1 MARLSA
7 RWLFPADRANNAPRQ
22 RSTLYSRAKPRVPRG
37 RAGELCS
44 GGLFLEAARYC
55 ACAFADRRQ
64 SNNCEIAGGHRPPLK
79 WRRLLQDEIEIS
91 VEDIIGPV
99 PVATSQYSLA
109 AGEQCGAD
117 GAAGERSFV
126 ERFRKSFGGVIADRP
141 VGAHVV
147 RNAAAHQRLSDT
159 GRFVGLNAGFLHR
172 RNRTSPN
179 APGLACIEEH
189 EQRQITDSGQ
199 I

>member
-7 RWLFPADRANNAPRQ
+7 RWVFPADRANNALRQ
-22 RSTLYSRAKPRVPRG
+22 RSTLYSRAKQRVPRG
-37 RAGELCS
+37 RRGNS
-44 GGLFLEAARYC
+44 VAAVY
-55 ACAFADRRQ
+55 DRRQ
-64 SNNCEIAGGHRPPLK
+64 SNNCEIAGGHRPPLQ

-99 PVATSQYSLA
+99 AVATTQYSLA
-109 AGEQCGAD
+109 AGEQCRAD

-126 ERFRKSFGGVIADRP
+126 ERFRKSLGGIIADRP
-141 VGAHVV
+141 VRAHVV

-172 RNRTSPN
+172 WSRTSPN

>member
-7 RWLFPADRANNAPRQ
+7 RWVFPADRANNALRQ
-22 RSTLYSRAKPRVPRG
+22 RLTLYSRAKQRVPRG
-37 RAGELCS
+37 NTPAEGLISDAGLYLC
-44 GGLFLEAARYC
+44 
-55 ACAFADRRQ
+55 
-64 SNNCEIAGGHRPPLK
+64 PVT
-79 WRRLLQDEIEIS
+79 RLLQDEIEIS
-91 VEDIIGPV
+91 VEDIIGPI

-141 VGAHVV
+141 VRAHVV

-172 RNRTSPN
+172 RSRTSPN